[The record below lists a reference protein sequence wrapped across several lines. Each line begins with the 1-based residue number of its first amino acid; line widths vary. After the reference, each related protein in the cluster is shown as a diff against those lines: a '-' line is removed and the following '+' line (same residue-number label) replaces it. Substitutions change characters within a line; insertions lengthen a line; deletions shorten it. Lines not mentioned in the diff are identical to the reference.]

1 MYEDCMDVGTG
12 DSVSAGSKICF
23 NNTRYFKIGETIH
36 RLSLSTLLHLY
47 GLIRAVQPAIEFNH
61 GRFFLK
67 IILAIPRQ
75 CRIVKSV
82 FCLLQNCLFR
92 LPV

>member
-12 DSVSAGSKICF
+12 DSESAGSKICF
-23 NNTRYFKIGETIH
+23 NNTRYFKIGETTH

-61 GRFFLK
+61 GRFFKKLSW
-67 IILAIPRQ
+67 LYLD
-75 CRIVKSV
+75 SV
-82 FCLLQNCLFR
+82 VL
-92 LPV
+92 